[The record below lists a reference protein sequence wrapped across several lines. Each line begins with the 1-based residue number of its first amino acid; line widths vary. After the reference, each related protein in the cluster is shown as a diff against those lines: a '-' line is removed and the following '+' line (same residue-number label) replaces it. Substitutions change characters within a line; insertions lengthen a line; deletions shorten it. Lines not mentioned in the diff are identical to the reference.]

1 MFCLIAK
8 ALVLG
13 VLILAVIVLAWVAV
27 AFLLDRVSPLK
38 KARKS
43 FEPDPVIDHRRA

>member
-8 ALVLG
+8 SLVLG
-13 VLILAVIVLAWVAV
+13 VLILGMIVLAWVAV
-27 AFLLDRVSPLK
+27 AFLLDRVSPFK
-38 KARKS
+38 KAKS